1 MFRKF
6 LSVLSASLL
15 RHINPK
21 FPTGSCLATRSFH
34 SLCLLIIGVNCR
46 TDPYKSKFPS
56 KYFTD

>member
-1 MFRKF
+1 MFRNF

-21 FPTGSCLATRSFH
+21 FPTGSCLATRSFQ
-34 SLCLLIIGVNCR
+34 SVCLLIIGVNCR